1 MTRATTRSTFSSG
14 VPSWR
19 RAVVT
24 LTTVLAMGMT
34 TLAQTKITPPKNKYT
49 PEQDVQIGQ
58 EAAAEVRQQYPLIE
72 DREIRDYLDDLG
84 RRLIAATPPEYR
96 QPAFD
101 YTFTPVNLKEINAF
115 ALPGGPMFVNR
126 GMIDAA
132 SREGEVAGVMA
143 HELSHVLLRH
153 GTANATKAQGFQ
165 IGAMAGAIAGAII
178 GGGWGQVVSQGSQFG
193 LGTWLMKY
201 SREYEK
207 QADLLGA
214 QIMARAGYDPRDLGR
229 MFETIQAQAK
239 GSGGPEWMSSHPNPG
254 NRSTYIAQE
263 AAKLTVAPTPN
274 PREFSGVKRQ
284 LASLP
289 PAKSMADL
297 ARGNSGGGGNPPAS
311 VGRIGDPVPA
321 PSTSY
326 RGVRGGELFQ
336 TTVPSNWQAVTTN
349 SAVKF
354 VPQNAYGQYNG
365 ETVFTHGVELGVA
378 RAASRDLV
386 ESTDA
391 LLNALAQGNPDLR
404 QAAQPRQTRLSQRT
418 AIEHQLVNRTPD
430 GAQERIGLVTTFLA
444 DGNLFYLLTIVPV
457 DETGRYQPAFSR
469 VASNLRLNDR

>member
-1 MTRATTRSTFSSG
+1 
-14 VPSWR
+14 
-19 RAVVT
+19 
-24 LTTVLAMGMT
+24 
-34 TLAQTKITPPKNKYT
+34 
-49 PEQDVQIGQ
+49 
-58 EAAAEVRQQYPLIE
+58 
-72 DREIRDYLDDLG
+72 
-84 RRLIAATPPEYR
+84 
-96 QPAFD
+96 
-101 YTFTPVNLKEINAF
+101 
-115 ALPGGPMFVNR
+115 
-126 GMIDAA
+126 
-132 SREGEVAGVMA
+132 
-143 HELSHVLLRH
+143 
-153 GTANATKAQGFQ
+153 
-165 IGAMAGAIAGAII
+165 MAGAIAGAII

-214 QIMARAGYDPRDLGR
+214 QIMARAGYDPRDLAH
-229 MFETIQAQAK
+229 MFETIQAQSK

-263 AAKLTVAPTPN
+263 AAQLTVARQPDSRDFAVAK
-274 PREFSGVKRQ
+274 RE

-297 ARGNSGGGGNPPAS
+297 GRGNTGGGGGENAPVS
-311 VGRIGDPVPA
+311 VGRMGEPVPA
-321 PSTSY
+321 PSTAY

-336 TTVPSNWQAVTTN
+336 TSVPSNWQAVTSN

-354 VPQNAYGQYNG
+354 VPQNAYGQING

-404 QAAQPRQTRLSQRT
+404 QAAQPRQTSLSQRT
-418 AIEHQLVNRTPD
+418 AIEHQLVNRTPN
-430 GAQERIGLVTTFLA
+430 GAQERVGVTTTFLA
-444 DGNLFYLLTIVPV
+444 DGNLFYMLTIVPV
-457 DETGRYQPAFSR
+457 EESSRYQPAFSR

>member
-1 MTRATTRSTFSSG
+1 MTRYLSSH
-14 VPSWR
+14 R
-19 RAVVT
+19 RARGPRALIIAVAI
-24 LTTVLAMGMT
+24 AMGASS
-34 TLAQTKITPPKNKYT
+34 LAAQTKITPPKNKYT

-84 RRLIAATPPEYR
+84 RRLVAATPPEYR
-96 QPAFD
+96 QPAFE
-101 YTFTPVNLKEINAF
+101 YSFTPVNLKEINAF

-165 IGAMAGAIAGAII
+165 IGALAGAIAGAIV
-178 GGGWGQVVSQGSQFG
+178 GGGWGQVISQGSQFG

-214 QIMARAGYDPRDLGR
+214 QIMARAGYDPRDLAR
-229 MFETIQAQAK
+229 MFETIQAQSK

-263 AAKLTVAPTPN
+263 AARLTVAQAPDS
-274 PREFSGVKRQ
+274 REFAGVKRE

-297 ARGNSGGGGNPPAS
+297 ARGKTGGGENAPAS

-326 RGVRGGELFQ
+326 RGVRGGQLFQ
-336 TTVPSNWQAVTTN
+336 TSVPSNWQAVTTN

-354 VPQNAYGQYNG
+354 VPQNAYGQLNG

-391 LLNALAQGNPDLR
+391 LLSALAQGNPNLR
-404 QAAQPRQTRLSQRT
+404 EAAQPRQTRLSQRA
-418 AIEHQLVNRTPD
+418 AIEHQLVNRAPN
-430 GAQERIGLVTTFLA
+430 GAQERVGLVTTFLA

-457 DETGRYQPAFSR
+457 EESGRYQPAFNR
-469 VASNLRLNDR
+469 VASTLRLNDR